1 MRKFLAL
8 LLILCRVL
16 VFTAC
21 GSEESSEEPG
31 DQSQETEVTE
41 PEDEQETEDV
51 QEPEDEQEP
60 EDVQEPE
67 TKDNLVDPADAPE
80 DSSAPPTGD
89 DKSIRGI
96 PDLIDVLTYDDGD
109 LMVLVNKYHGTTPD
123 YRPTDMVPV
132 DPALATWNDLSLK
145 EEAYDAYLEMYEDAK
160 AEGFDL
166 KICSAFRSYEGQKQL
181 FTNAINSYDL
191 AFAHMYSAYPGRSE
205 HHTGLAIDITSA
217 SREWGLRQDFAD
229 YPDGK
234 WLYEH
239 CQDYGYIL
247 RYLKGAEDITGY
259 MYEPWHFRYV
269 GKEVAKEIM
278 EEGITLEEYLGK
290 E

>member
-1 MRKFLAL
+1 MRKFFAL
-8 LLILCRVL
+8 LLILCMVF

-51 QEPEDEQEP
+51 QEPEDEQES

-145 EEAYDAYLEMYEDAK
+145 EEAYDAYLEMYKDAK

-191 AFAHMYSAYPGRSE
+191 AFAHMYYAYPGRSE

-217 SREWGLRQDFAD
+217 SMEWGLRQDFAD
-229 YPDGK
+229 YPYGK

-269 GKEVAKEIM
+269 GKDIAKEIM
-278 EEGITLEEYLGK
+278 EKGITLEEYLG
-290 E
+290 EA